1 MLLIVELG
9 FELCVVFAL
18 LFAHVDGA
26 ALLLALLLGLVG
38 NAAWLAFVL
47 VGDAPSLVLVLTG
60 DASSFELGDRS
71 ASLMFSVG
79 VLLLVLVLAN
89 VAPLFMFGCWSAP
102 LVLGGGEISFVFMF
116 VLADGVPLFA
126 LGDESASL
134 MFGVDAVLFVLM
146 LATPSLV
153 LDGTPAS
160 LVFGV
165 VGALLLVWS
174 ALLLVWSASL
184 TLGGGVSLFVV
195 GDALVSRPFSI
206 GGSCTPT
213 LGIVDAALTSV
224 FAAVAAAC
232 LLAAAAV
239 AR

>member
-1 MLLIVELG
+1 MSSVPVYSFDDTRWGVGCAVLLIVELG

-79 VLLLVLVLAN
+79 VLLLVLVLA
-89 VAPLFMFGCWSAP
+89 
-102 LVLGGGEISFVFMF
+102 
-116 VLADGVPLFA
+116 DGVPLFA

-134 MFGVDAVLFVLM
+134 MLGVDAVLFVLM

-232 LLAAAAV
+232 FLAAEAV

>member
-126 LGDESASL
+126 LGDESASF

-165 VGALLLVWS
+165 VG

-232 LLAAAAV
+232 FLAAAAV

>member
-174 ALLLVWSASL
+174 ASL